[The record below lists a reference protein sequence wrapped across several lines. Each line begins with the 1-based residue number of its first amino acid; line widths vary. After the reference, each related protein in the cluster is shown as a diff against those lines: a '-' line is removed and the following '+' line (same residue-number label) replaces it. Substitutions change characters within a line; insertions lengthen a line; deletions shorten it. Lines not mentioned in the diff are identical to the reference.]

1 MQEAT
6 AFAHSITLD
15 HMILETQEESAR
27 EGERVACALF
37 DIATK
42 WTDSIPA
49 KTKVADDTGKAVNQ
63 FLGPQIKPS

>member
-1 MQEAT
+1 MPEAT
-6 AFAHSITLD
+6 QFAHSITLD

-42 WTDSIPA
+42 WVGSIPA
-49 KTKVADDTGKAVNQ
+49 KQKTADENT
-63 FLGPQIKPS
+63 